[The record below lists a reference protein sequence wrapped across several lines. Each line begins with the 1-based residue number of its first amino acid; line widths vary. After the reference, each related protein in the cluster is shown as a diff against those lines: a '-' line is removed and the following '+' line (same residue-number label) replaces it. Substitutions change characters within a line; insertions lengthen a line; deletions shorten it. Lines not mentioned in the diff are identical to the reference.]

1 MNLIKILEI
10 WIVKFSLTFAISVIV
25 FLICRLNSIDVFYW
39 ASQIGNWIVMIDWLI
54 LIDIDWLIFFKE
66 KEIDITVLSLWWPLC
81 VICSKCICVVLHILH
96 IYCNWL
102 CSSVWHEEKKN
113 ILWCSICFLHW
124 SIDLMFSALDPLKL
138 IKFLTA
144 YQINSNHALVLQ
156 MRRIELIPGQRGWLV
171 GTSMQTHG
179 QWPRRIT

>member
-1 MNLIKILEI
+1 MWLCFWFVGWIHLMFFIEHHKLVIGLSWLID
-10 WIVKFSLTFAISVIV
+10 WF
-25 FLICRLNSIDVFYW
+25 
-39 ASQIGNWIVMIDWLI
+39 WLI
-54 LIDIDWLIFFKE
+54 LIDWYFLRKRKLISLSCPCEGHYVLYVQSVSVLCFISYTYIVIDFAHLTWRKE
-66 KEIDITVLSLWWPLC
+66 K
-81 VICSKCICVVLHILH
+81 
-96 IYCNWL
+96 N
-102 CSSVWHEEKKN
+102 
-113 ILWCSICFLHW
+113 LWCSICFLHW

-156 MRRIELIPGQRGWLV
+156 MRRIELIPGPRGWSV

>member
-1 MNLIKILEI
+1 M
-10 WIVKFSLTFAISVIV
+10 IV
-25 FLICRLNSIDVFYW
+25 FLICRLNSLDVCYW
-39 ASQIGNWIVMIDWLI
+39 ASQVGNWIVMIDWFWLI
-54 LIDIDWLIFFKE
+54 LIDWYFLRKRKLISLSCHCDGHYEFYVQSVSVLYFISYTYIVIDCTHLF
-66 KEIDITVLSLWWPLC
+66 DM
-81 VICSKCICVVLHILH
+81 
-96 IYCNWL
+96 
-102 CSSVWHEEKKN
+102 KKT
-113 ILWCSICFLHW
+113 CSICFLHW

-156 MRRIELIPGQRGWLV
+156 MRRIELIPGQRGWSV